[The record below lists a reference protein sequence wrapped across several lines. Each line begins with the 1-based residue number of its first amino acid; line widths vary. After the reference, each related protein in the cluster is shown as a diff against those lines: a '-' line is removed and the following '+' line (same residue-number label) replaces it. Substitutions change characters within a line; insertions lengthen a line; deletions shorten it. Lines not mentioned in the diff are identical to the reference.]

1 LRLFRRVIV
10 FLTVAAYLAVAG
22 LMPGMAGTAADVDKA
37 AHFAGSGMDGP
48 LPCEE
53 RIGGCFTAAGCIF
66 LTGVPARLM
75 GFAIPTA
82 WSSIA
87 FHPVVPVL
95 HGRTLAP
102 ALDPPISH
110 A

>member
-1 LRLFRRVIV
+1 MRLFRRVIV
-10 FLTVAAYLAVAG
+10 FLIVAAYLAVAG
-22 LMPGMAGTAADVDKA
+22 LMPGMGGTAADADKA
-37 AHFAGSGMDGP
+37 PLFAGSGMGGP

-53 RIGGCFTAAGCIF
+53 AIDGCFTAAGCVF
-66 LTGVPARLM
+66 LTCVPARLI

-95 HGRTLAP
+95 HGRSLAP